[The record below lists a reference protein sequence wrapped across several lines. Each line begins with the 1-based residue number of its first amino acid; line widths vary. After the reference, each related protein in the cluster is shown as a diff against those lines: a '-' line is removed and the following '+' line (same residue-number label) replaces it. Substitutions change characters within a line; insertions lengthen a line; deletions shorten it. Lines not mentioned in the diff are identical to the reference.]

1 MTARLAHITLHPI
14 KSLPGLAVD
23 EARLL
28 PAGPLEND
36 RRFALVDQDG
46 VFITAKRTERIHA
59 IRATFDFAAH
69 TVSLEASGGGGQFH
83 LDHDRRGL
91 EQWLAEVLLL
101 PVRLVEDAERCFPD
115 DMESS
120 GPTVVSTATLET
132 VAGWFGLELEEV
144 RRRFRASLE
153 VEGVEP
159 FWEDGLAGEEG
170 SPIAFQIGSAILLGT
185 NPCQRCPVP
194 SRDSMTGM
202 VPLPGFARM
211 FAEHRQRTLPAWA
224 PRARFDHYYRL
235 VTNTRLH
242 SGDVVRVGDP
252 VRVLGNAAT

>member
-1 MTARLAHITLHPI
+1 MTARLARITLHPI
-14 KSLPGLAVD
+14 KSLPGLAVE

-46 VFITAKRTERIHA
+46 VFITAKRTERFHA
-59 IRATFDFAAH
+59 IRAQFDFAAH
-69 TVSLEASGGGGQFH
+69 TVSLATEEGGQKFH
-83 LDHDRRGL
+83 LDHDRPGL
-91 EQWLAEVLLL
+91 EQWLSEVLQI
-101 PVRLVEDAERCFPD
+101 PARLVEDPERCFPD

-159 FWEDGLAGEEG
+159 FWEDELAGEVG
-170 SPIAFQIGSAILLGT
+170 SPVAFQIGGVVLLGT

-194 SRDSMTGM
+194 SRDSTTGAA
-202 VPLPGFARM
+202 LPGFARM
-211 FAEHRQRTLPAWA
+211 FSEHRQRTLPAWA
-224 PRARFDHYYRL
+224 PRSRFDHYYRL

-242 SGDVVRVGDP
+242 SGAAVRVGDP
-252 VRVLGNAAT
+252 VRVLGGIK